1 MSTRQQIV
9 ISKFGTANKLELQQ
23 STLPSLQAGEVTV
36 EVAAAGVNFADIMAR
51 QGLYPDAPPLPMVVG
66 YEMAGTVSAVAKDV
80 DNTWIGKRVF
90 GLSRFNGYSSHL
102 NIPVNQLFDI
112 PEKLSFA
119 EAASIPVAYS
129 TAYALVIAMG
139 QLTDQETVLIQNA
152 GGGVGLAIIDIAK
165 HIGATTIGTAST
177 RKHDFLKERGLDYAI
192 DYNKEDWRKEVAR
205 ITQNR
210 GVELITD
217 PLGGSSWKHGYKALR
232 STGRIGMFGI
242 SAASDSSFM
251 GKLKLIKTAIEMPF
265 FHPVS
270 LMNDNRSAFGVN
282 MGHMWHEVDKLRVWM
297 EYLIEGVNEGWVRPY
312 VDKEFSFADAA
323 DAHQYIEDRKNIG
336 KVVLVP

>member
-1 MSTRQQIV
+1 MIKRQQLV
-9 ISKFGTANKLELQQ
+9 ISKFGHANQLKQQQ
-23 STLPSLQAGEVTV
+23 SELPSLQAGEVTV

-66 YEMAGTVSAVAKDV
+66 YEIAGTVTSVAKDV
-80 DNTWIGKRVF
+80 NSSWIGKRVF
-90 GLSRFNGYSSHL
+90 GLSGFGGYSSHL

-129 TAYALVIAMG
+129 TAYSLVIAMG
-139 QLTDQETVLIQNA
+139 QLTEQETILIQNA

-177 RKHDFLKERGLDYAI
+177 RKHDFLKERGLDHAI
-192 DYNKEDWRKEVAR
+192 DYNKVNWRKEVAC
-205 ITQNR
+205 ITNNK

-217 PLGGSSWKHGYKALR
+217 PLGGKSWKHGYKSLR
-232 STGRIGMFGI
+232 STGRLGMFGI
-242 SAASDSSFM
+242 SAATDSSWV
-251 GKLKLIKTAIEMPF
+251 GKLKLIKTAIDMPF

-282 MGHMWHEVDKLRVWM
+282 MGHMWHEVDKLRIWM
-297 EYLIEGVNEGWVRPY
+297 DYIIAGVNEGWVRPY

-323 DAHQYIEDRKNIG
+323 AAHQYIEDRKNIG
-336 KVVLVP
+336 KIVLIP

>member
-1 MSTRQQIV
+1 MSSCQKII
-9 ISKFGTANKLELQQ
+9 ISKTGSADRLQLQQ
-23 STLPSLQAGEVTV
+23 SELAALQAGEATI

-66 YEMAGTVSAVAKDV
+66 YEIAGTVSAVAEGV
-80 DNTWIGKRVF
+80 DSSWLGKRVF
-90 GLSRFNGYSSHL
+90 GLTRFGGYSSRI

-112 PEKLSFA
+112 PEKLSFS

-139 QLTDQETVLIQNA
+139 QLTEQETILIQNA

-165 HIGATTIGTAST
+165 HIGATTIGTASA
-177 RKHDFLKERGLDYAI
+177 RKHDFLKQRGLDHAI
-192 DYNKEDWRKEVAR
+192 DYNKADWRKEVAR
-205 ITQNR
+205 ITNNR

-217 PLGGSSWKHGYKALR
+217 PLGGSSWKHGYKSLR

-251 GKLKLIKTAIEMPF
+251 GKLKLIKTAAEMPF

-282 MGHMWHEVDKLRVWM
+282 MGHMWHEVDKLRIWM
-297 EYLIEGVNEGWVRPY
+297 DYIIDGVNAGWVRPY
-312 VDKEFSFADAA
+312 VDKEFSFADAPE
-323 DAHQYIEDRKNIG
+323 AHQYIEDRKNIG
-336 KVVLVP
+336 KVVLTP